1 MINKIIYHFQIP
13 LILAAMLVSLSSCMS
28 EEPSAPEMSG
38 TTLSVQARIAK
49 TAYTRSYQPEGPIT
63 NGKYY
68 LTYPT
73 PNNSFS
79 VATVDFDQQGD
90 QTPGLGIVTTSS
102 GTELKW
108 SEIGG
113 SPVDLYL
120 DNVAPPTTQDLDT
133 TVTFTANWNPFVA
146 APFDSINGRNDL
158 LWGTKQ
164 VYRDTKSVY
173 FDLHHNMAR
182 ARVQVQ
188 VVHLPNSIED
198 IDLSDAVVRL
208 TNIYTTPKS
217 YNRRSGTIKV
227 DEETT
232 GPVDLVNSESE
243 WNDYY
248 VTPGENGSSTKT
260 YLSYD
265 IVLPPQTL
273 ADNEKRPKLEIELP
287 DGTIYSGIL
296 PHAMFIA
303 DEKGELNY
311 PVNLEFLKE
320 HILTIRTVV
329 TEEPPALEF
338 LPVWVIDWVDKGEF
352 TLEAHQSGVYTA
364 NEFYRLIRYYRD
376 NNEYQLQR
384 YGSVK
389 TEGNTQYWQFDFWS
403 SVQLEYSQI
412 FNMMQPGTGKPE
424 NGPSLN
430 FQFNYNNYTIF
441 VENGDSEEPK
451 KVTPGELYQIVTGN
465 LRWDNIP

>member
-1 MINKIIYHFQIP
+1 MISKIIYRFQIP
-13 LILAAMLVSLSSCMS
+13 LILTAMLVSLGSCVS
-28 EEPSAPEMSG
+28 EEASAPEMPGAS
-38 TTLSVQARIAK
+38 LYVQARIAK
-49 TAYTRSYQPEGPIT
+49 TAYTRSYQAEGPIT
-63 NGKYY
+63 SGKYY

-79 VATVDFDQQGD
+79 VATVDFDQQGE

-120 DNVAPPTTQDLDT
+120 DNVAPPTTQALDT
-133 TVTFTANWNPFVA
+133 TVNFSDTWNPFVA

-164 VYRDTKSVY
+164 VSRDTKSVY

-188 VVHLPNSIED
+188 VVHLSTSVED

-208 TNIYTTPKS
+208 TNIYTTPKY

-227 DEETT
+227 DEEAI
-232 GPVDLVNSESE
+232 GPVDIVNSASK
-243 WNDYY
+243 WNYEN

-273 ADNEKRPKLEIELP
+273 ADNEKRPRLEIELP
-287 DGTIYSGIL
+287 NGTIYSGIL

-303 DEKGELNY
+303 DDKGELNY

-352 TLEAHQSGVYTA
+352 TLEAHQSGIYTA
-364 NEFYRLIRYYRD
+364 NEFYRLIRYYQN
-376 NNEYQLQR
+376 NNEYQLER

-389 TEGNTQYWQFDFWS
+389 TEGNIQYWQFDFWS

-412 FNMMQPGTGKPE
+412 FDKMHPGTD
-424 NGPSLN
+424 
-430 FQFNYNNYTIF
+430 FQFNYNNYGIF
-441 VENGDSEEPK
+441 VENGDSEQPK
-451 KVTPGELYQIVTGN
+451 KVTPGQLYQIVTGVLKWN
-465 LRWDNIP
+465 DIP

>member
-1 MINKIIYHFQIP
+1 MISKIIYRFQIP
-13 LILAAMLVSLSSCMS
+13 LLLAAMLVTLGSCMS
-28 EEPSAPEMSG
+28 EEQSAPEMPGAS
-38 TTLSVQARIAK
+38 LSVQARVAK
-49 TAYTRSYQPEGPIT
+49 TAYTRSYQAEGPVT

-73 PNNSFS
+73 PNGGFS
-79 VATVDFDQQGD
+79 VATVDFDQQGN
-90 QTPGLGIVTTSS
+90 QTPGLGLVTTSS

-108 SEIGG
+108 NEIGG

-133 TVTFTANWNPFVA
+133 IVTFTAERNPFVA
-146 APFDSINGRNDL
+146 APFDSINGSNDL

-198 IDLSDAVVRL
+198 IDLKDAVVRL
-208 TNIYTTPKS
+208 TNIYTTPIY

-227 DEETT
+227 NEEITRPVNIVDEY
-232 GPVDLVNSESE
+232 SK
-243 WNDYY
+243 WNDFY
-248 VTPGENGSSTKT
+248 VIKGEDDSYTTT

-273 ADNEKRPKLEIELP
+273 ADNETRPRLEIELP
-287 DGTIYSGIL
+287 DGTVYSGIL
-296 PHAMFIA
+296 PHAMFIGDGNGNGA
-303 DEKGELNY
+303 LNY

-329 TEEPPALEF
+329 TEEPPTLEF
-338 LPVWVIDWVDKGEF
+338 LPVWVVDWVDKGEF
-352 TLEAHQSGVYTA
+352 TLEAHQSGIYTA
-364 NEFYRLIRYYRD
+364 NEFYRLIKYYQE
-376 NNEYQLQR
+376 NNEYQLER

-389 TEGNTQYWQFDFWS
+389 DVDGSKYWQFDFWS
-403 SVQLEYSQI
+403 SVLLEYDKI
-412 FNMMQPGTGKPE
+412 FNQMHPRADS
-424 NGPSLN
+424 SLD
-430 FQFNYNNYTIF
+430 FQFDYNNYGIF
-441 VENGDSEEPK
+441 VVNGDSEQSK
-451 KVTPGELYQIVTGN
+451 KVSQDQLYRIVTGS
-465 LRWDNIP
+465 LKWDDIP

>member
-1 MINKIIYHFQIP
+1 MISKIIYRFQIP
-13 LILAAMLVSLSSCMS
+13 LILAAMLVSLGSCVS
-28 EEPSAPEMSG
+28 EDPSAPEIPGAS
-38 TTLSVQARIAK
+38 LYVQARVAK
-49 TAYTRSYQPEGPIT
+49 TAYTRSYQAEGPIES
-63 NGKYY
+63 GKYY

-73 PNNSFS
+73 PNSGFS
-79 VATVDFDQQGD
+79 VATVDFDQQGN
-90 QTPGLGIVTTSS
+90 QTPGLGIVSTSS
-102 GTELKW
+102 GAELKW

-120 DNVAPPTTQDLDT
+120 DNVAPQTTQDLDT
-133 TVTFTANWNPFVA
+133 TVIFSDARNPFVA
-146 APFDSINGRNDL
+146 APFDSINGSNDL

-188 VVHLPNSIED
+188 VVHLTNSIEE
-198 IDLSDAVVRL
+198 IDLTDAVVRL

-227 DEETT
+227 NEEKTGRVNIVDET
-232 GPVDLVNSESE
+232 SK
-243 WNDYY
+243 WNNYY
-248 VTPGENGSSTKT
+248 VIEGDDDSYTTT
-260 YLSYD
+260 YLSSD

-273 ADNEKRPKLEIELP
+273 ADNENRPRLEIELP

-296 PHAMFIA
+296 PHAMFIG
-303 DEKGELNY
+303 DDKGELNY

-320 HILTIRTVV
+320 HILTIRTIV

-352 TLEAHQSGVYTA
+352 TLEAHQSGIYTA
-364 NEFYRLIRYYRD
+364 NEFYRLIKYYQE
-376 NNEYQLQR
+376 NNEYQLER

-389 TEGNTQYWQFDFWS
+389 DVDNRKYWQFDFWS
-403 SVQLEYSQI
+403 SVQLEYDNV
-412 FNMMQPGTGKPE
+412 FNKMHPGAESP
-424 NGPSLN
+424 LN
-430 FQFNYNNYTIF
+430 FQFNYNNYGIF
-441 VENGDSEEPK
+441 VVNGDSEQSK
-451 KVTPGELYQIVTGN
+451 KVSQEELYRIVTGS
-465 LRWDNIP
+465 LTWENIP